1 LTSAAAAKIKTRQAE
16 ACPTVFAHSA
26 AKIIPD
32 DKNKMKIVV
41 ADSVPDNVIEILKT
55 DPSWDVV
62 NLPKTKGNVAEEIRD
77 ADALLVRSATKVT
90 AALLENAKR
99 LVAIGRAGVGVDNID
114 LDAATR
120 KGVLVMNTPGG
131 NAISVAE
138 HTMTML
144 LAMAHP
150 VSQADASMKAGKWEK
165 KKFTGSELRD
175 KTLGL
180 IGLGTIG
187 TEVARLAQAHKMTVV
202 AFDPFVS
209 KVLATEQN
217 IRLLPL
223 EEVLKTADFL
233 SLHCS
238 LTPET
243 THLINAKNLALTK
256 KGVRIVN
263 CARGELVDE
272 AALLASLESGQVAA
286 AGLDVFEAE
295 PPADPRLIQH
305 PRVIATPH
313 IAGST
318 EEAQN
323 VVGTRIAEQLRNYLA
338 TGAVKNAVNMPSV
351 SPEEYKKLEPYIQL
365 GEKLGTFVA
374 QLTEKPIAEV
384 SISYDGGLADLNT
397 HLVKNAVLKGVLRQ
411 ILAEQINLINAGN
424 FAAAR
429 GIEVVEVR
437 SGRRAKYTNSL
448 GVALR
453 VDGDSVSVLGMIG
466 LNNALR
472 ILGVNN
478 IDIDAPLT
486 GFLLLFRNQ
495 DVPGVIGNVGTLLGK
510 HAINIANFALGRIHN
525 SDEAIGIV
533 NVDHKV
539 PPEVLT
545 ELRAIQAVRQARVI
559 EIR

>member
-1 LTSAAAAKIKTRQAE
+1 MEGHREDRGNHMSTAVIGSDLLDNASGQKRT
-16 ACPTVFAHSA
+16 
-26 AKIIPD
+26 
-32 DKNKMKIVV
+32 MKILV
-41 ADSVPDNVIEILKT
+41 ADSVPDNIIEILKA
-55 DPSWDVV
+55 DPSWQVV

-90 AALLENAKR
+90 AELLENAKN
-99 LVAIGRAGVGVDNID
+99 LKAIGRAGVGVDNVD

-138 HTMTML
+138 HTMTLL
-144 LAMAHP
+144 LALAHP
-150 VSQADASMKAGKWEK
+150 VAQADASMKAGKWEK

-187 TEVARLAQAHKMTVV
+187 TEVARLAQALKMTVV
-202 AFDPFVS
+202 AFDPYVS
-209 KVLATEQN
+209 TVLANEQN
-217 IRLLPL
+217 ITLLPL
-223 EEVLKTADFL
+223 EDVLKTSDFI

-243 THLINAKNLALTK
+243 THLINEKSLALTR

-263 CARGELVDE
+263 CARGELVNE
-272 AALLASLESGQVAA
+272 AALLAALQSGHVAG

-295 PPADPRLIQH
+295 PPTDPNLAKH
-305 PRVIATPH
+305 PNVIATPH

-323 VVGTRIAEQLRNYLA
+323 VVGTRIAEQVRNYLL
-338 TGAVKNAVNMPSV
+338 TGAVKNAVNMPSI
-351 SPEEYKKLEPYIQL
+351 SPEEFKKLEPYLQL
-365 GEKLGTFVA
+365 GEKLGNFVA
-374 QLTEKPIAEV
+374 QLADKSISEV

-397 HLVKNAVLKGVLRQ
+397 HLVKNAVLKGVLSQ
-411 ILAEQINLINAGN
+411 ILADQINLINAGN
-424 FAAAR
+424 FAKAR

-437 SGRRAKYTNSL
+437 SARRAKYVNSL
-448 GVALR
+448 GVALKTA
-453 VDGDSVSVLGMIG
+453 GESSSVLGMIG

-486 GFLLLFRNQ
+486 GFLLLFRNE
-495 DVPGVIGNVGTLLGK
+495 DVPGVIGKVGTVLGK
-510 HAINIANFALGRIHN
+510 HNVNIANFALGRLQD
-525 SDEAIGIV
+525 STEAIGIV

-539 PPEVLT
+539 PAEVLA
-545 ELRAIQAVRQARVI
+545 ELRAIAAVRQARVV

>member
-1 LTSAAAAKIKTRQAE
+1 
-16 ACPTVFAHSA
+16 
-26 AKIIPD
+26 
-32 DKNKMKIVV
+32 MKILV
-41 ADSVPDNVIEILKT
+41 ADSVPDHIIEILQA
-55 DPSWDVV
+55 DPSWQVV
-62 NLPKTKGNVAEEIRD
+62 NLPKTKGKVADEIRD

-90 AALLENAKR
+90 AELLESAPK
-99 LVAIGRAGVGVDNID
+99 LAVIGRAGVGVDNVD

-138 HTMTML
+138 HTMTLL
-144 LAMAHP
+144 LALAHP
-150 VSQADASMKAGKWEK
+150 VAQADASMKAGQWEK

-180 IGLGTIG
+180 IGMGTIG
-187 TEVARLAQAHKMTVV
+187 TEVARLAQALKMTVV
-202 AFDPFVS
+202 AFDPYVS
-209 KVLATEQN
+209 TVVAAQQN
-217 IRLLPL
+217 IHLLPL
-223 EEVLKTADFL
+223 EEVLKTADFI

-272 AALLASLESGQVAA
+272 AALLAALESGHVAG

-295 PPADPRLIQH
+295 PPKNPALVKH
-305 PRVIATPH
+305 AGVIATPH

-323 VVGTRIAEQLRNYLA
+323 VVGTRIAEQLRNYLT

-351 SPEEYKKLEPYIQL
+351 SPEEYKKLEPYLQL

-374 QLTEKPIAEV
+374 QLADHPISEV

-397 HLVKNAVLKGVLRQ
+397 HLVKNAVLKGVLSQ
-411 ILAEQINLINAGN
+411 ILADQINLINAGN
-424 FAAAR
+424 FAKAR

-437 SGRRAKYTNSL
+437 SGRRAAYANSL

-453 VDGDSVSVLGMIG
+453 TNGETASALGMIAPG
-466 LNNALR
+466 NALR

-486 GFLLLFRNQ
+486 GFMLLFRNE
-495 DVPGVIGNVGTLLGK
+495 DVPGVIGRVGTLLGQHK
-510 HAINIANFALGRIHN
+510 INIANFALGRLKN
-525 SDEAIGIV
+525 STEAIGIV

-539 PPEVLT
+539 PPEVLA
-545 ELRAIQAVRQARVI
+545 ELRAIQSVRQARVV

>member
-1 LTSAAAAKIKTRQAE
+1 
-16 ACPTVFAHSA
+16 
-26 AKIIPD
+26 
-32 DKNKMKIVV
+32 MKILI
-41 ADSVPDNVIEILKT
+41 ADSVDEGVVDILKSEA
-55 DPSWDVV
+55 SWNVV
-62 NLPKTKGNVAEEIRD
+62 NLPKTKGKVDEEIAD

-90 AALLENAKR
+90 AELLEKARNLR
-99 LVAIGRAGVGVDNID
+99 VIGRAGVGVDNVD

-150 VSQADASMKAGKWEK
+150 VAQADASMKAGQWEK

-187 TEVARLAQAHKMTVV
+187 TEVARLAQAHKMKVV
-202 AFDPFVS
+202 AFDPYVS
-209 KVLATEQN
+209 TVIAAQQN
-217 IRLLPL
+217 IHLLPL
-223 EEVLKTADFL
+223 EELFKTSDFI
-233 SLHCS
+233 SLHSS

-243 THLINAKNLALTK
+243 RHLINAQSLALTK
-256 KGVRIVN
+256 KGVRIAN

-272 AALLASLESGQVAA
+272 AALLAALESGHVAA

-295 PPADPRLIQH
+295 PPADPRLVRN
-305 PRVIATPH
+305 PKVIATPH

-318 EEAQN
+318 EEAQK
-323 VVGTRIAEQLRNYLA
+323 VVGTRIAEQLRDYLK

-351 SPEEYKKLEPYIQL
+351 SPEEFKKLEPYLQL
-365 GEKLGTFVA
+365 GEKLGAFVA
-374 QLTEKPIAEV
+374 QLTEKPFSEV

-397 HLVKNAVLKGVLRQ
+397 HLVKNAVLKGVLGH
-411 ILAEQINLINAGN
+411 ILADQINLINAGN
-424 FAAAR
+424 FAKAR
-429 GIEVVEVR
+429 GVEVVEVR
-437 SGRRAKYTNSL
+437 SGRRAKYTHSL

-453 VDGDSVSVLGMIG
+453 SEGETVSVLGMIG
-466 LNNALR
+466 LNDALR

-495 DVPGVIGNVGTLLGK
+495 DVPGVIGRVGTLLGK
-510 HAINIANFALGRIHN
+510 HTINIANFALGRLDG

-533 NVDHKV
+533 NVDQKV
-539 PPEVLT
+539 PAEVLG
-545 ELRAIQAVRQARVI
+545 ELRTITAVRQARVI

>member
-1 LTSAAAAKIKTRQAE
+1 
-16 ACPTVFAHSA
+16 
-26 AKIIPD
+26 
-32 DKNKMKIVV
+32 MKILV
-41 ADSVPDNVIEILKT
+41 ADSVPDNIIGILKANS
-55 DPSWDVV
+55 SWDVV
-62 NLPKTKGNVAEEIRD
+62 NLPKTKGQVAEEIRD

-90 AALLENAKR
+90 AELLEKAKR
-99 LVAIGRAGVGVDNID
+99 LVVIGRAGVGVDNID

-138 HTMTML
+138 HTMTLL

-150 VSQADASMKAGKWEK
+150 VAQADASMKAGKWDK

-187 TEVARLAQAHKMTVV
+187 TEVARLAQALNMSVV
-202 AFDPFVS
+202 AFDPYVS
-209 KVLATEQN
+209 TVLAIEQN
-217 IRLLPL
+217 IRMLPL
-223 EEVLKTADFL
+223 EEVLKTSDFI

-243 THLINAKNLALTK
+243 EHLINARTLAQTK
-256 KGVRIVN
+256 LGVRIVN

-272 AALLASLESGQVAA
+272 KALLAALETEHVAG

-295 PPADPRLIQH
+295 PPANPLLVKH
-305 PRVIATPH
+305 PNVIATPH

-318 EEAQN
+318 EEAQK
-323 VVGTRIAEQLRNYLA
+323 VVGTRIAEQLRDYLL
-338 TGAVKNAVNMPSV
+338 TGAVRNAVNMPAV
-351 SPEEYKKLEPYIQL
+351 SPEEFKKLEPYLQL

-374 QLTEKPIAEV
+374 QLTDKPISEV

-397 HLVKNAVLKGVLRQ
+397 HLVKNAVLKGVLSQ
-411 ILAEQINLINAGN
+411 ILADSINLINAGN
-424 FAAAR
+424 FAKAR

-437 SGRRAKYTNSL
+437 SARRAAYNNSL

-453 VDGDSVSVLGMIG
+453 TGAESASVLGMIG
-466 LNNALR
+466 LNNVLR
-472 ILGVNN
+472 VLGVNN
-478 IDIDAPLT
+478 IDIEAPLK
-486 GFLLLFRNQ
+486 GFLLLIRNQ
-495 DVPGVIGNVGTLLGK
+495 DVPGVIGRVGTLLGQRN
-510 HAINIANFALGRIHN
+510 INIANFALGRVPD
-525 SDEAIGIV
+525 STEAIGIV

-539 PPEVLT
+539 PPEVLA
-545 ELRAIQAVRQARVI
+545 ELRAIQAVRQARII